1 MDRQIPKEILRK
13 EQRKRWIKYGSIAL
27 GSVVVVAV
35 LISLMRETVNIK
47 DLRVSEVD
55 SGTIEVSVSASG
67 KVAPLFE
74 ETITA
79 PIASRIEE
87 VYMKAGD
94 SVEVGT
100 PLLRLDLQ
108 SIETEYNKM
117 LDELRMRTY
126 KLEQQRIKN
135 NSALSNAEMEL
146 KVNGMKIDKM
156 QVEVRNEK
164 YLDSIGAG
172 TTDKVREVQLRYDV
186 ARLEQEQAHKKL
198 DNDRM
203 IADAELR
210 VQELDLAIFRK
221 SLAETK
227 RTLDDA
233 RILSPR
239 KGILTFINSQVGT
252 TVSQGTA
259 IAILSDLSHFRVDG
273 EIADSYGDRVAAG
286 NRVVVK
292 VGQDELS
299 GRVSSVT
306 PLSKNGIIQ
315 FSVQLD
321 EDAHPRLRSG
331 LKTDVYVMNAVKD
344 DVVRIKNGSYYS
356 GKGHYE
362 LFVMKGSEL
371 VKRKVELGDSNY
383 EFVEV
388 ISGLEKGEQVVVSDM
403 SQYRNKNK
411 LKVSK

>member
-1 MDRQIPKEILRK
+1 MDRQIPKETLRK
-13 EQRKRWIKYGSIAL
+13 EKRKRWIKYGSVVV
-27 GSVVVVAV
+27 GSVAVVAV
-35 LISLMRETVNIK
+35 LISLMRETINVK
-47 DLRVSEVD
+47 DLRVSSVD
-55 SGTIEVSVSASG
+55 RGTIEVSVSASG

-74 ETITA
+74 ETIIA

-117 LDELRMRTY
+117 LDELQMRTY

-252 TVSQGTA
+252 TVGQGTA

-273 EIADSYGDRVAAG
+273 EIADSYGDRVATG
-286 NRVVVK
+286 NKVVVK
-292 VGQDELS
+292 VGQEELG

-388 ISGLEKGEQVVVSDM
+388 ISGLEQGEQVIISDM